1 MSLPT
6 RRPLNRIYLAESTT
20 SMASTPVAMI
30 FIAPESGYLREII
43 GATTGTTTGTIT
55 LAVTV
60 NGGSDVTSS
69 GLTIA
74 AGSGYTP
81 STYTVPLSGVN
92 AVAISPGDVIAVTPS
107 GGTGSSI
114 GGAVTLVIAK

>member
-1 MSLPT
+1 MSLPLN
-6 RRPLNRIYLAESTT
+6 RPNTRIYLAESTT

-30 FIAPESGYLREII
+30 FTIPVSGYLRDVI
-43 GATTGTTTGTIT
+43 GATVGTTTGTIT
-55 LAVTV
+55 LAVTQ
-60 NGGSDVTSS
+60 NGGSDLTSG

-74 AGSGYTP
+74 AGSGYVP
-81 STYTVPLSGVN
+81 STYTFPLTGAN
-92 AVAISPGDVIAVTPS
+92 AVAVNSGDVITVTPS